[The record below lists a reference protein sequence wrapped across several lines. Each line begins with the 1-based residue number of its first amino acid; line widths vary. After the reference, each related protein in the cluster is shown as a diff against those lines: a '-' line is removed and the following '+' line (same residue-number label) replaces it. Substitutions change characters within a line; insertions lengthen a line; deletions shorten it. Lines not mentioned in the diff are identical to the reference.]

1 MDIKTIGELT
11 NEELSKIWES
21 FSKLSWNSKTMYNE
35 ELSIDDY
42 GMLIYNEMYDR
53 RLKTPWE

>member
-1 MDIKTIGELT
+1 MNIETIGELT

-21 FSKLSWNSKTMYNE
+21 FSQLSWNSKTMYNE
-35 ELSIDDY
+35 ELSMDDY

>member
-1 MDIKTIGELT
+1 MNIETIGELT